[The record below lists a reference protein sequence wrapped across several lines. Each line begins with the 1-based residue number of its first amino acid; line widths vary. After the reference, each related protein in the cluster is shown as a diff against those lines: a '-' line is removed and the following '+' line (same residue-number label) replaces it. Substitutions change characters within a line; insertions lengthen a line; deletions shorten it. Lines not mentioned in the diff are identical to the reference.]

1 MINTV
6 HGLTKVTYRE
16 VLRGLQNDQMRV
28 AYNGKS
34 NPNMLS
40 YDDLESEIIRVQGIL
55 DNWDTD
61 NSN

>member
-40 YDDLESEIIRVQGIL
+40 YDD
-55 DNWDTD
+55 NWDTD